1 LRSAWRC
8 WWVIGSSTTARRTR
22 RSHVTGQRFLPRSC
36 PSRPRTDRRAA
47 DPSKPWVSVGDAV
60 RIYLDCTATRSGPYL
75 SGIQRVVRSI
85 VRHAIPAALGRG
97 IEVVPVYLSG
107 TTFHR
112 AGTDARGNL
121 ELTQQQGR
129 RQSLKLLLKRAY
141 WKALEG
147 LAALERKPERK
158 EWLLA
163 PASRIGLSRSVRHAL
178 QSAGIHQS
186 QQWED
191 AATAPIAF
199 ADGDILVALDL
210 TLSRRFPAA
219 LDEVRREGVHVICV
233 CYDLLP
239 ILLPTG
245 IPKSFVEDFRYWC
258 DNVLARSDAIITIS
272 PTVARDVAGFLAA
285 THPGTPA
292 SARIDSF
299 RLGCD
304 VEVPAGA
311 GAIRQ
316 GIRRLF
322 KDVAAIPVF
331 IAVGWLDPRKNQQ
344 MLLDALPQ
352 LHAEGVRARLVLFGK
367 RGPAAR
373 AILARLRNEPFLK
386 THVTWIEDASDSEI
400 NYAYRHCTA
409 LLYPSLAE
417 GFGLPLVEALSVRT
431 RVFASDIPV
440 FREIAPGHAVFFDP
454 HDPAALAG
462 LLARFCQHGEFAAPL
477 AGQPFAWPDW
487 RESADDLLRRVMRLA
502 GYK

>member
-1 LRSAWRC
+1 
-8 WWVIGSSTTARRTR
+8 
-22 RSHVTGQRFLPRSC
+22 
-36 PSRPRTDRRAA
+36 
-47 DPSKPWVSVGDAV
+47 V
-60 RIYLDCTATRSGPYL
+60 RIYLDCTATRSSPYL

-85 VRHAIPAALGRG
+85 VRHAVPAGLGRG

-107 TTFHR
+107 NSFHR
-112 AGTDARGNL
+112 AGVDARGNL
-121 ELTQQQGR
+121 ELTLEQGR
-129 RQSLKLLLKRAY
+129 RQSIKFLMKRAY
-141 WKALEG
+141 WKVLEG
-147 LAALERKPERK
+147 LAALQRKPERK

-178 QSAGIHQS
+178 HSAGIHPS

-191 AATAPIAF
+191 LTTPRISF

-210 TLSRRFPAA
+210 TLNRRFPGA
-219 LDEVRREGVHVICV
+219 LDDARREGVHLICV

-239 ILLPTG
+239 ILFPQG
-245 IPKSFVEDFRYWC
+245 IPKAFVGDFRDWS
-258 DNVLARSDAIITIS
+258 DNVLARSDAILAIS

-304 VEVPAGA
+304 FEAPAPDDP
-311 GAIRQ
+311 IRQ
-316 GIRRLF
+316 GVRRLF
-322 KDVAAIPVF
+322 SDVAAIPVF

-344 MLLDALPQ
+344 LLLDALPL
-352 LHAEGVRARLVLFGK
+352 LHAAGVRARLVLFGK

-373 AILARLRNEPFLK
+373 PILARLRNEPFLR
-386 THVTWIEDASDSEI
+386 THVTWIEDASDGEI

-409 LLYPSLAE
+409 LLYPSFAE
-417 GFGLPLVEALSVRT
+417 GFGLPLVEALSVGT

-462 LLARFCQHGEFAAPL
+462 LLMRFCQHGEFAAPL

-487 RESADDLLRRVMRLA
+487 RASADDLLRRVQHLA